1 MYKKVFFILAC
12 VTFLFPNFVL
22 AQVTINDYD
31 AVNYFKDK
39 KSATVTG
46 NTVSIFDYSERKVI
60 GVDHQNKTY
69 YEASWDEYS
78 KEYIDYMRGA
88 QDRQKEM
95 MMKKTGMT
103 EEGYNA
109 MMKKQ
114 MQMMKSMSENM
125 KQQQGSME
133 IKIENAG
140 TEKVAG
146 YDCIHY
152 VITNH
157 GRPVQDVWVS
167 PAVDALI
174 ENEIG
179 SQALEEAEEM
189 ANEMQ
194 AEMKKI
200 SAQTMKDMG
209 MDEDDMEG
217 GDVEKARAEIE
228 EKGYLMMSREM
239 DGMFGGMNQYEDPVC
254 DVSISTGNIDNSV
267 FRVPAGYKE
276 VPVKEF
282 LITQVQSGMEDDMSD
297 EDAQKMAEFYGA
309 MDDTDDS
316 GPGEMDINDIKV
328 CSAGVGKSFS
338 LNLSGDGEK
347 EPVELDAILKKNT
360 EMGFEFQDIQ
370 TCSYIPSSKIFGVK
384 INGSSVQGALFYK
397 GEKEYIQVILSV
409 SKDKADEGSSIE
421 AYYVH
426 NPGAGG
432 KPEKTTVQGHEI
444 IYATSSDLAG
454 RTNQKVEVLLGKN
467 VSLMVILANVNG
479 KNDFSVKLIDWVNEA
494 FDFSKFE
501 DPDWM

>member
-1 MYKKVFFILAC
+1 MYKKAILYLVC
-12 VTFLFPNFVL
+12 VVFLFSNFVL
-22 AQVTINDYD
+22 AQVTINDDD
-31 AVNYFKDK
+31 AINYYKDK
-39 KSATVTG
+39 KYATVMG
-46 NTVSIFDYSERKVI
+46 NTVSIFDYSERKKI
-60 GVDHQNKTY
+60 GIDHQNKTY

-88 QDRQKEM
+88 QDRQKVM
-95 MMKKTGMT
+95 MMKKSGMT
-103 EEGYNA
+103 EEEYDA
-109 MMKKQ
+109 MMEKQ

-125 KQQQGSME
+125 KQQQESME
-133 IKIENAG
+133 IKTEKAG
-140 TEKVAG
+140 TEKLAG

-167 PAVDALI
+167 PDVDALI

-179 SQALEEAEEM
+179 SQAIEEAEEM
-189 ANEMQ
+189 VNRMEE
-194 AEMKKI
+194 EMKKI
-200 SAQTMKDMG
+200 STQSMKDMG
-209 MDEDDMEG
+209 MEEEDMEG
-217 GDVEKARAEIE
+217 DDVDKARAEIE

-239 DGMFGGMNQYEDPVC
+239 DGMFGGMGQYEEPVC

-267 FRVPAGYKE
+267 FQIPAGYKE
-276 VPVKEF
+276 VPVREF
-282 LITQVQSGMEDDMSD
+282 LIIQVQSGMEDDMSD
-297 EDAQKMAEFYGA
+297 EDAQEIAEVFGA
-309 MDDTDDS
+309 MNDTDDS
-316 GPGEMDINDIKV
+316 GSGEMDINDIKV

-338 LNLSGDGEK
+338 FDLSGDGEK
-347 EPVELDAILKKNT
+347 EPVELDAILNQNT
-360 EMGFEFQDIQ
+360 EMGFEFQDIK

-384 INGSSVQGALFYK
+384 ISGSSVQGALFYK

-409 SKDKADEGSSIE
+409 SKDKTDEGSSIE

-432 KPEKTTVQGHEI
+432 KPEKTTIQGHEI
-444 IYATSSDLAG
+444 IYATSSDLIG
-454 RTNQKVEVLLGKN
+454 ITNQKVEVLLGKN